1 MRAPAERACQRQTT
15 IRTQPAVPTRIYPF
29 EHLGVA
35 HDPGADL
42 VRAPAERARGWGRLH
57 YTEASQ
63 KLEASLKLL
72 EPLYYM
78 EASLKLLEPVLHG
91 GVAEVA
97 GAAVLTD
104 VRTRLAKRKAKS
116 PP

>member
-1 MRAPAERACQRQTT
+1 M
-15 IRTQPAVPTRIYPF
+15 
-29 EHLGVA
+29 
-35 HDPGADL
+35 
-42 VRAPAERARGWGRLH
+42 
-57 YTEASQ
+57 
-63 KLEASLKLL
+63 EASLKLL